1 MKHYFTLIVAFTLV
15 TASAFVIAAQTTV
28 TITQSN
34 DSTTITDGNSISCNA
49 GGPHADNAYLRVF
62 DLPAFGIENGLD
74 VTNIQ
79 VGIDEAA
86 SVGGAGQP
94 IEVNL
99 YTKAPASALTYAN
112 LTPIGSANFTIND
125 TALTLFDMPVTGTVT
140 TGLDL
145 VVEVFTPNGQTDGH
159 VLFIGSNAAGQTDA
173 SYVAA
178 AACGFAEPVTTATV
192 GFPDMHIVM
201 SVTGNTLVPGTEP
214 NPNPVV
220 IDPAAFAVPNLGEVM
235 ISTSSPQPVYESAGG
250 GVVRVNTNELWLP
263 RDADGNGSDT
273 YIVTEI
279 AVVNEETW
287 LALFVGS
294 DTWVWVPFDSVTPMR
309 FIGEVQAV
317 VEVNDSSNGDA
328 DAGST
333 ARADVGAIRSV
344 SSTAEN
350 SFSTNTQ

>member
-112 LTPIGSANFTIND
+112 LTLIGSASFTIND
-125 TALTLFDMPVTGTVT
+125 TALTLFDMPVTGTVA
-140 TGLDL
+140 TGSDL

-159 VLFIGSNAAGQTDA
+159 VFFIGSNAAGQTDA
-173 SYVAA
+173 SYIAA
-178 AACGFAEPVTTATV
+178 AACGFPEPVTTATI
-192 GFPDMHIVM
+192 GFPDMHTVM
-201 SVTGNTLVPGTEP
+201 SVTGNTLAPGTEP

-220 IDPAAFAVPNLGEVM
+220 IDPAAFTVPNLGEVM
-235 ISTSSPQPVYESAGG
+235 ISTSAPQPVYESAGG
-250 GVVRVNTNELWLP
+250 GGVLRVNTNELWLP
-263 RDADGNGSDT
+263 RDADGNGFDT
-273 YIVTEI
+273 YVVTEMT
-279 AVVNEETW
+279 VVDGETW

-294 DTWVWVPFDSVTPMR
+294 DTWVWVPFDGVTPMR
-309 FIGEVQAV
+309 FIGEVTVAV
-317 VEVNDSSNGDA
+317 EPDNNQSGD
-328 DAGST
+328 DGTT
-333 ARADVGAIRSV
+333 ARASVGAIRSV
-344 SSTAEN
+344 SSTTGN
-350 SFSTNTQ
+350 SFSTNAR